1 MPVRWSVAA
10 TLYCILQMCEV
21 VGTSGTQANTSIKLP
36 DGVDVFKLMTLVCQ
50 DEHKDAQI
58 YTTGPSCNATWD
70 GITCWPPA
78 PAGTLVSMPCPAQ
91 LRGIQY
97 DTTEPLRIRGVE
109 TERHSWSRAGDRTH
123 AKPGHQL
130 TPRRSNH
137 SAKRSRPLGQVKNA
151 TKLCYKN
158 GTWARKANYIDN
170 CHPISAS
177 SKSKNAEMERHLE
190 NAKLLNNVGHAI
202 SLVCLVIAFG
212 LFAYLRS
219 IRCTR
224 NNIHWNLVA
233 TFILRN
239 TSWFIIQEVV
249 DVQTVQDNSWH
260 CRVAVT
266 LYNYFQVTNFF
277 WMFVEGLYL
286 HIMIAHAFGT
296 ERIKFW
302 VYALIGVPVP
312 IIVPWMMVK
321 IFLKNERCWID
332 TSGGLDHY
340 DFIYHGPTILVLLV
354 NFVILGNIVRILV
367 LKLRASPNNLDT
379 THYSEY
385 SADGIGTTQRMSRV
399 SYKLQS
405 SIKAVKATVVLLPLL
420 GITYIL
426 FFVHPSGKGTSKLF
440 FIYFN
445 SFLQSFQ
452 GCFVSIIYCFTNTE
466 VQTTIKRHVDIW
478 RDQHWCTGASPPS
491 KHMPMTSI
499 TAGPS
504 NGNKNVSIR
513 DTSAYEKSVIVH
525 TA

>member
-1 MPVRWSVAA
+1 
-10 TLYCILQMCEV
+10 MCGV
-21 VGTSGTQANTSIKLP
+21 VDTSGTQSNTSIQLP
-36 DGVDVFKLMTLVCQ
+36 QGVDVFQLRTLVCRE
-50 DEHKDAQI
+50 EHKDAHLYI
-58 YTTGPSCNATWD
+58 RGLSCNSTWD
-70 GITCWPPA
+70 GITCWPPS
-78 PAGTLVSMPCPAQ
+78 PAGTLVRMPCPAQ

-97 DTTEPLRIRGVE
+97 DITE
-109 TERHSWSRAGDRTH
+109 
-123 AKPGHQL
+123 
-130 TPRRSNH
+130 
-137 SAKRSRPLGQVKNA
+137 NA

-177 SKSKNAEMERHLE
+177 TKPENAEMERHLE

-202 SLVCLVIAFG
+202 SLVCLVVAFG

-239 TSWFIIQEVV
+239 TSWFIIQGVV
-249 DVQTVQDNSWH
+249 DVQTVLDNSWY
-260 CRVAVT
+260 CRAAVT
-266 LYNYFQVTNFF
+266 LFNYFQVTSFF

-302 VYALIGVPVP
+302 VYAIIGWCVPVP
-312 IIVPWMMVK
+312 IIVPWVMVK

-332 TSGGLDHY
+332 TAGGMDHY

-354 NFVILGNIVRILV
+354 NFVILGNIVRILI

-379 THYSEY
+379 THY
-385 SADGIGTTQRMSRV
+385 
-399 SYKLQS
+399 

-426 FFVHPSGKGTSKLF
+426 FFVHPPSKGTSKLF

-466 VQTTIKRHVDIW
+466 VQTTIKRHFDNW
-478 RDQHWCTGASPPS
+478 RDQHWCAFSASPS
-491 KHMPMTSI
+491 KHLQMTTI
-499 TAGPS
+499 TAAAS
-504 NGNKNVSIR
+504 NGNRSESKR
-513 DTSAYEKSVIVH
+513 DACAYEKNVIVH

>member
-78 PAGTLVSMPCPAQ
+78 PAGTLVNMPCPAQ

-97 DTTEPLRIRGVE
+97 DTTE
-109 TERHSWSRAGDRTH
+109 
-123 AKPGHQL
+123 
-130 TPRRSNH
+130 
-137 SAKRSRPLGQVKNA
+137 NA

-177 SKSKNAEMERHLE
+177 SKSENAEMERHLE

-302 VYALIGVPVP
+302 VYALIGWCVPVP